1 MRNFLNRFKYP
12 HNVCLMGRLM
22 PKVSARQIELDEKRV
37 IRELQKDS
45 NQSIDSIAKRC
56 GFSRQKVWRMIKK
69 LEKSKIIWGYHAV
82 VDNEKLLLKK
92 YIMLIKKT
100 NVSMAKLVDVIIS
113 RQIEQSAEDLGVMID
128 SSTYLHGAYDWQLT
142 FTAGDIKQAK
152 RFCETFIRLYQT
164 YVADLILLEEIFPVN
179 ECNIQNPNIKKL
191 KEFV

>member
-1 MRNFLNRFKYP
+1 
-12 HNVCLMGRLM
+12 M
-22 PKVSARQIELDEKRV
+22 PKVSARQIEIDEKRV

-100 NVSMAKLVDVIIS
+100 NVSMAKLVDIIIS
-113 RQIEQSAEDLGVMID
+113 RQIEQNAEDIGVTIS
-128 SSTYLHGAYDWQLT
+128 SSTYLHGSFDWQLT
-142 FTAGDIKQAK
+142 FTATDIKQAK
-152 RFCETFIRLYQT
+152 RFCETFIRLYQS
-164 YVADLILLEEIFPVN
+164 YVAEMVLLEEIFPVN